1 MIDIHS
7 HMLPGLD
14 DGPRNVEESVAM
26 ARMAVDDG
34 IHGVICTPHWNPPM
48 WPNERSDISQAIDE
62 FRLRLQAES
71 IPLEIWPG
79 SELHLDA
86 ELPSMLAEG
95 RLSSLNGGS
104 WLLLEL
110 PGSFLPRRIDDYL
123 WRLLQLG
130 YQVILAHPERYSYVL
145 RDPGQLHAW
154 VEMGVTV
161 QITSASLLGR
171 LGPEILTLSQ
181 LLLAHRLVHFLAS
194 DSHGVHSRRPQL
206 REALDAATDI
216 MGREDAL
223 RLVEQHPNAVVM
235 NKPLSLTDFAP
246 MPISKKR
253 RFWFNFW

>member
-1 MIDIHS
+1 
-7 HMLPGLD
+7 
-14 DGPRNVEESVAM
+14 
-26 ARMAVDDG
+26 
-34 IHGVICTPHWNPPM
+34 
-48 WPNERSDISQAIDE
+48 
-62 FRLRLQAES
+62 LQSES
-71 IPLEIWPG
+71 IPLKIWPG

-95 RLSSLNGGS
+95 RLGSLNGGS

-110 PGSFLPRRIDDYL
+110 PGRFLPRRIDDYL

-145 RDPGQLHAW
+145 CDPGHLHAW
-154 VEMGVTV
+154 IEMGVTV

-181 LLLAHRLVHFLAS
+181 LMLAHRLVHFLAS

-206 REALDAATDI
+206 RASLDAATDI

-223 RLVEQHPNAVVM
+223 RLVERHPNAVVM

>member
-14 DGPRNVEESVAM
+14 DGPRNLEESVAM

-62 FRLRLQAES
+62 LRLRLQAES

-95 RLSSLNGGS
+95 RLGSLNGGS

-110 PGSFLPRRIDDYL
+110 PGNFLPRRIDDYL

-154 VEMGVTV
+154 VAMGVTV

-206 REALDAATDI
+206 REAFDAANRHHGQRGCLAI
-216 MGREDAL
+216 GRAAPE
-223 RLVEQHPNAVVM
+223 RGCYEQ
-235 NKPLSLTDFAP
+235 T
-246 MPISKKR
+246 PI
-253 RFWFNFW
+253 FD